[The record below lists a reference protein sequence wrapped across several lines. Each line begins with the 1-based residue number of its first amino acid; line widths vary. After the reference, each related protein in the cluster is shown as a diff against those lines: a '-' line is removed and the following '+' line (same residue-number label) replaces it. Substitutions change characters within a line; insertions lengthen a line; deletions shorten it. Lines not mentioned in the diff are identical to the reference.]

1 MNKERRPKY
10 TRDELLDFLFWLR
23 ENIYDQIKLDAE
35 TKPSIDIV
43 IDRIQDIYESE
54 ATWDEDYGIPLLS
67 RKGYGLLEVLLAEY
81 V

>member
-10 TRDELLDFLFWLR
+10 TRDELLNFLFWLR